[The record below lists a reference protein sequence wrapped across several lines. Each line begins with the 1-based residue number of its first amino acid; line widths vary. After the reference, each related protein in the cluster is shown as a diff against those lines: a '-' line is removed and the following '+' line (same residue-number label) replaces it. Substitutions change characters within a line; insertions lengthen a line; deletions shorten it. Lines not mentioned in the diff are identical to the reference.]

1 MTSLHWQTSL
11 VDNQEQVQGTT
22 RLPTMGQGTPNT
34 GTQIPAM
41 NPTVNLHRTDKEL
54 IMEFIMK
61 EYTIGLDWYVPN
73 FYNTRVADIIKERLP
88 IETTESKILFNCPQ
102 LREFF
107 PTTTFKLDLKTGRV
121 YTYLNP
127 QEDIGIPC
135 QQEEFDL
142 DLLEEKLQKDLDIS
156 GRGLHALQRIPLVR
170 KVAAPADIMDLEENL
185 CRNFS

>member
-1 MTSLHWQTSL
+1 M
-11 VDNQEQVQGTT
+11 
-22 RLPTMGQGTPNT
+22 PTMGQGTPNT

-61 EYTIGLDWYVPN
+61 ECTIGLDWYVPN

-88 IETTESKILFNCPQ
+88 IETTEGKILFNCPQ

-107 PTTTFKLDLKTGRV
+107 PTTTFELDLKTGRV

-156 GRGLHALQRIPLVR
+156 G
-170 KVAAPADIMDLEENL
+170 
-185 CRNFS
+185 